1 MPGVKVIEVIA
12 SSDKGIA
19 VAIQN
24 VVAEVTR
31 AFHTNDAVFT
41 KDIKVGLIES
51 RYLILSCSVNFH
63 SALMKTQRKNKK
75 CGVFFL
81 NGSLSRNLY

>member
-1 MPGVKVIEVIA
+1 MNFMPGVKVIEVIA

-31 AFHTNDAVFT
+31 AFHTNNAVFA

-51 RYLILSCSVNFH
+51 QISNSVLFCKF
-63 SALMKTQRKNKK
+63 SFRLDEDTTEK
-75 CGVFFL
+75 
-81 NGSLSRNLY
+81 